1 MKRHGDKV
9 NSMEDFIDEIK
20 AVMQKYYGSDLNYI
34 IGEHIWW
41 STEDGYHQITIVI
54 PESKEGE

>member
-1 MKRHGDKV
+1 
-9 NSMEDFIDEIK
+9 MEDFIDEIK

-41 STEDGYHQITIVI
+41 ATEDGYHQITIVI
-54 PESKEGE
+54 PESKDGR

>member
-1 MKRHGDKV
+1 
-9 NSMEDFIDEIK
+9 MEDFIDEIK
-20 AVMQKYYGSDLNYI
+20 AVMQKHYGSDLNYI

-54 PESKEGE
+54 PESKDGR